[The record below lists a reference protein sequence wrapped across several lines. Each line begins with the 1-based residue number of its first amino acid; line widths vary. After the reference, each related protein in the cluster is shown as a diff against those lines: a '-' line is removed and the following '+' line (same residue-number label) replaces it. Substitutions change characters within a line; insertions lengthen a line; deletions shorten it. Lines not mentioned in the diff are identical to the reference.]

1 MAFEGFEERD
11 KDRFGIEKL
20 EGSVE
25 QIVFCNDDNG
35 YTVCDMA
42 LEDDIVTVCGIM
54 PMLCEGDRLCDR
66 LCNKPPLS

>member
-1 MAFEGFEERD
+1 MAFDGFEERD

-25 QIVFCNDDNG
+25 QIVFCNEDNG

-42 LEDDIVTVCGIM
+42 LEDDK
-54 PMLCEGDRLCDR
+54 
-66 LCNKPPLS
+66 N